1 MEEMNLT
8 RQKELAK
15 RISQLNYE
23 YYVMDA
29 PSVSDAEWDALYEE
43 FARLEAES
51 GVILPDSP
59 SQRVGGEPLA
69 SFERHTHL
77 AKLCP

>member
-23 YYVMDA
+23 YYVLDA

-43 FARLEAES
+43 YARLEAES
-51 GVILPDSP
+51 GVILPDS
-59 SQRVGGEPLA
+59 VNLLA
-69 SFERHTHL
+69 LLSRFSRTCRSL
-77 AKLCP
+77 